1 MEYAQFDPRVDAY
14 IEKAAPFAQPIL
26 THLREL
32 MHQACP
38 RAVETMKWSMPF
50 FVQQNI
56 IVAHLAA
63 FKKHVAFGFWGPGM
77 KKLLTKEGLVAKN
90 SMGPFGH
97 LSSLKDLPPDKSLL
111 SYMRH
116 AADLIESGQRTQ
128 SIERPKK
135 PAKRKPVQVPKE
147 LAAALKKN
155 KLAAKAFAE
164 FSPSCRRAYCMWI
177 AAAKRPE
184 TRQKR
189 LRQAVSMIAQGKAHY
204 WQQDKREH
212 EVLE

>member
-1 MEYAQFDPRVDAY
+1 MEKAQFDPRVDAY
-14 IEKAAPFAQPIL
+14 IEKAAPFAHSIL

-38 RAVETMKWSMPF
+38 RATETIKWSMPF
-50 FVQQNI
+50 FVQQNVI
-56 IVAHLAA
+56 IAHLAA
-63 FKKHVAFGFWGPGM
+63 FKKHVAFGFWGPAM
-77 KKLLTKEGLVAKN
+77 KTLLAKEGLVAKN

-111 SYMRH
+111 SYMGH

-128 SIERPKK
+128 SIERPKR
-135 PAKRKPVQVPKE
+135 PAKKKPVRVPKE
-147 LAAALKKN
+147 LAAALRKN
-155 KLAAKAFAE
+155 KLASVAFAE
-164 FSPSCRRAYCMWI
+164 FSRSCRRAYCMWI

-189 LRQAVSMIAQGKAHY
+189 LRHSMSMISQGKAHY
-204 WQQDKREH
+204 WQRDKQERK
-212 EVLE
+212 VLE